1 MSFTLRVRQN
11 PLRLAQRVPELSKSA
26 FRATAPIR
34 SLHLQPCQAAKRF
47 VNSRSSSS
55 NFFTSSSSRISS
67 VAGTTR
73 SALLF
78 QRAGSRSYYQGA
90 AQQQAVG
97 SGSSTRKLLIGGA
110 IFGGTLVAINAVFNR
125 ETRDDG
131 GMPLYERE
139 YLNNTFLHTGLGI
152 GIIGLTARQMV
163 QSGFVYRL
171 MVANPWVV
179 GIGGLALSFATMIGT
194 RSISPDNYIPKY
206 ALWTAFNATQAAF
219 VAPLL
224 AFVPGPLLAR
234 AGLYTVAMM
243 GALSI
248 VGATAKQEKYLYIGG
263 PLLAGAA
270 IVAVSGLA
278 PLLIPATAVRTLAFT
293 ESIWLYGGL
302 AVFGGFTLYDVQKV
316 LHHARLAQA
325 GVVRRDPVN
334 ESISLELDFL
344 NIFVRMVQI
353 LMMQQNRRK

>member
-1 MSFTLRVRQN
+1 MSFTITARQG
-11 PLRLAQRVPELSKSA
+11 PARLAQRLPEIAKTTFRSA
-26 FRATAPIR
+26 APIR
-34 SLHLQPCQAAKRF
+34 TFYAAAKPAP
-47 VNSRSSSS
+47 
-55 NFFTSSSSRISS
+55 NFFTSRISTT
-67 VAGTTR
+67 ATR
-73 SALLF
+73 SAF
-78 QRAGSRSYYQGA
+78 QKGGRAGARSY
-90 AQQQAVG
+90 QQEAVRQQTAPPT
-97 SGSSTRKLLIGGA
+97 SRKLLIGGA

-125 ETRDDG
+125 ETREDG
-131 GMPLYERE
+131 GMPIYERE

-163 QSGFVYRL
+163 QTGFVYRI
-171 MVANPWVV
+171 MTTNPWVV

-224 AFVPGPLLAR
+224 AFVPVPLLAR
-234 AGLYTVAMM
+234 AGLYTIAMM
-243 GALSI
+243 GSLSI

-278 PLLIPATAVRTLAFT
+278 PLIIPTAAVRTLAFT
-293 ESIWLYGGL
+293 QNIWLYGGL

-325 GVVRRDPVN
+325 GVMRRDPVN

-344 NIFVRMVQI
+344 NIFIRMVQI
-353 LMMQQNRRK
+353 LMLQQNRKR

>member
-1 MSFTLRVRQN
+1 MSFTVSVRQG
-11 PLRLAQRVPELSKSA
+11 PVRLAQRLPELPRPALGSA
-26 FRATAPIR
+26 APLR
-34 SLHLQPCQAAKRF
+34 SLHRRAAKPAD
-47 VNSRSSSS
+47 S
-55 NFFTSSSSRISS
+55 FFSSR
-67 VAGTTR
+67 VP
-73 SALLF
+73 SAAAAAAAARNALG
-78 QRAGSRSYYQGA
+78 RAGSARSYYQEA
-90 AQQQAVG
+90 AQQAAPAG
-97 SGSSTRKLLIGGA
+97 SNARKLLVGGA
-110 IFGGTLVAINAVFNR
+110 VFGGTLVAINAVFNR
-125 ETRDDG
+125 ETREDG

-171 MVANPWVV
+171 MVTNPWVV
-179 GIGGLALSFATMIGT
+179 GLGGLALSFATMIGT
-194 RSISPDNYIPKY
+194 RSVSPDNYVPKY

-224 AFVPGPLLAR
+224 AFVPAPLLAR
-234 AGLYTVAMM
+234 AGLYTAAMM
-243 GALSI
+243 GALSV

-278 PLLIPATAVRTLAFT
+278 PLIIPATAVRTLAFS
-293 ESIWLYGGL
+293 ESLWLYGGL
-302 AVFGGFTLYDVQKV
+302 AVFGGFTLYDVQKI

-325 GVVRRDPVN
+325 GVVRPDPVN
-334 ESISLELDFL
+334 ESMALELDFL

>member
-1 MSFTLRVRQN
+1 MSFTIALRQG
-11 PLRLAQRVPELSKSA
+11 PARLAQRLPELSKSA
-26 FRATAPIR
+26 FRTPVRSFHKASRPSAT
-34 SLHLQPCQAAKRF
+34 
-47 VNSRSSSS
+47 
-55 NFFTSSSSRISS
+55 FFTSHISS
-67 VAGTTR
+67 ATTR
-73 SALLF
+73 NAF
-78 QRAGSRSYYQGA
+78 ARGGARPYHQGA
-90 AQQQAVG
+90 VGQQQAA
-97 SGSSTRKLLIGGA
+97 SGTGLRKFLIGGA

-125 ETRDDG
+125 ETREDG
-131 GMPLYERE
+131 GMPLFERE

-163 QSGFVYRL
+163 NTGFVYRL
-171 MVANPWVV
+171 MVTNPWVV

-194 RSISPDNYIPKY
+194 RSISPDNYVPKY

-224 AFVPGPLLAR
+224 AFVPAPLLAR
-234 AGLYTVAMM
+234 AGLYTIAMM
-243 GALSI
+243 GALSV

-270 IVAVSGLA
+270 IVAASGLA
-278 PLLIPATAVRTLAFT
+278 PLIIPATAVRAIAFT

-325 GVVRRDPVN
+325 GVIKRDPVN

-344 NIFVRMVQI
+344 NIFIRMVQI
-353 LMMQQNRRK
+353 LMMNQNRRK